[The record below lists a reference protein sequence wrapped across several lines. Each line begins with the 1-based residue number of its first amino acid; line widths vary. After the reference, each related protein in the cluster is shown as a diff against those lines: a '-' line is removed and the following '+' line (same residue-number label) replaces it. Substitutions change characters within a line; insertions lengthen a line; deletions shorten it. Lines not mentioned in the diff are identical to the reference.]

1 MSASM
6 VDISGKK
13 DVLRIAVAE
22 GKIKLKKSTIE
33 RIRSNSIRK
42 GDVFTVSKIAAIQA
56 CKKTPEILP
65 LCHPLPLTHI
75 EVDFKLED
83 NSVIVKATVKAYAK
97 TGVEMEALVAVST
110 ALLCVWDMVKEY
122 EKDEKGQYLETII
135 EYIRVIE
142 KVKRV
147 NKD

>member
-1 MSASM
+1 M
-6 VDISGKK
+6 VDISAKK

-22 GKIKLKKSTIE
+22 GKIKLKESTIE
-33 RIRSNSIRK
+33 RIKSSSVRK

-75 EVDFKLED
+75 EVDFALEKD
-83 NSVIVKATVKAYAK
+83 GVIARATVKAYAK

-110 ALLCVWDMVKEY
+110 ALLCIWDMAKEY
-122 EKDEKGQYLETII
+122 EKDEKGQYPETKI
-135 EYIRVIE
+135 EYI
-142 KVKRV
+142 KVVK
-147 NKD
+147 KIKSS

>member
-6 VDISGKK
+6 VDISAKK

-22 GKIKLKKSTIE
+22 GKIKLKESTIE
-33 RIRSNSIRK
+33 RIKSSSVRK

-75 EVDFKLED
+75 EVDFALEKD
-83 NSVIVKATVKAYAK
+83 GVIARATVKAYAK

-110 ALLCVWDMVKEY
+110 ALLCIWDMAKEY
-122 EKDEKGQYLETII
+122 EKDEKGQYPETKI
-135 EYIRVIE
+135 EYI
-142 KVKRV
+142 KVVK
-147 NKD
+147 KIKSS

>member
-6 VDISGKK
+6 VDISAKK

-22 GKIKLKKSTIE
+22 GKIKLKESTIE
-33 RIRSNSIRK
+33 RIKSSSVRK

-75 EVDFKLED
+75 EVDFALEKD
-83 NSVIVKATVKAYAK
+83 GVIARATVKAYAK

-110 ALLCVWDMVKEY
+110 ALLCIWDMVKEY
-122 EKDEKGQYLETII
+122 EKDEKGQYPETKI
-135 EYIRVIE
+135 EYI
-142 KVKRV
+142 KVVK
-147 NKD
+147 KIKSS

>member
-6 VDISGKK
+6 VDISAKK

-22 GKIKLKKSTIE
+22 GKIKLKESTIE
-33 RIRSNSIRK
+33 RIKSSSVRK

-65 LCHPLPLTHI
+65 LCHQLPLTHI
-75 EVDFKLED
+75 EVDFTLEKD
-83 NSVIVKATVKAYAK
+83 SVIARATVKAYAK

-110 ALLCVWDMVKEY
+110 ALLCIWDMVKEY
-122 EKDEKGQYLETII
+122 EKDETGQYPETKI
-135 EYIRVIE
+135 EYI
-142 KVKRV
+142 KVVK
-147 NKD
+147 KIKLS

>member
-6 VDISGKK
+6 VDISAKK

-22 GKIKLKKSTIE
+22 GKIKLKESTIE
-33 RIRSNSIRK
+33 RIKSSSVRK

-75 EVDFKLED
+75 EVDFALEKD
-83 NSVIVKATVKAYAK
+83 GVIARATVKAYAK

-110 ALLCVWDMVKEY
+110 ALLCIWDMVKEY
-122 EKDEKGQYLETII
+122 EKDEKGQYPETKI
-135 EYIRVIE
+135 EYV
-142 KVKRV
+142 KVVK
-147 NKD
+147 KIKSS

>member
-1 MSASM
+1 M
-6 VDISGKK
+6 VDISAKK

-22 GKIKLKKSTIE
+22 GKIKLKESTIE
-33 RIRSNSIRK
+33 RIKSSSVRK

-75 EVDFKLED
+75 EVDFALEKD
-83 NSVIVKATVKAYAK
+83 GVIARATVKAYAK

-110 ALLCVWDMVKEY
+110 ALLCIWDMVKEY
-122 EKDEKGQYLETII
+122 EKDEKGQYPETKI
-135 EYIRVIE
+135 EYI
-142 KVKRV
+142 KVVK
-147 NKD
+147 KIKSS